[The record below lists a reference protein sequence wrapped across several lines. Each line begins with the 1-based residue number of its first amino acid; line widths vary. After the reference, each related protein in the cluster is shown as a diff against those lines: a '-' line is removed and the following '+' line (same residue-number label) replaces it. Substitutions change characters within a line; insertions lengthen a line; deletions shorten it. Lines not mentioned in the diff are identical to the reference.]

1 MPETTPEMEGM
12 AKQMQEAL
20 DKSVRRIHNV
30 EINMYSLIK
39 KYNISV
45 SHAKVRFL
53 GNNRR
58 TGILDICDGAIHRRE
73 HNEGIY
79 YYGIRGRGTKS
90 QYL

>member
-1 MPETTPEMEGM
+1 MPEITPEMEGM

-53 GNNRR
+53 G
-58 TGILDICDGAIHRRE
+58 
-73 HNEGIY
+73 
-79 YYGIRGRGTKS
+79 K
-90 QYL
+90 